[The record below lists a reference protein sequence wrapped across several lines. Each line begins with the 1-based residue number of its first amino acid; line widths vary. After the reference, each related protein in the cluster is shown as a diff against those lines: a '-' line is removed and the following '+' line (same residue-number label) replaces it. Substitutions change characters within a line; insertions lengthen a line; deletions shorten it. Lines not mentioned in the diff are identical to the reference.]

1 MFVDYNYYINVFGGS
16 MLSETEF
23 NQYGNMACM
32 KISSST
38 LSRVTDSTINSYPPS
53 LVNSIKNCACAL
65 AQWFKRFQSVA
76 DNMTNAVNGSQPEG
90 IVKSKTAGAVSI
102 IYDTTSTLSHFLD
115 LDNQEQT
122 TNSVLKTFLYP
133 QCIDGKFYNLLSKN
147 LSDSICDTSYII
159 NS

>member
-1 MFVDYNYYINVFGGS
+1 MFVDYTYYINVFGGS
-16 MLSETEF
+16 MLTESEF

-65 AQWFKRFQSVA
+65 AQWFKRFQSA
-76 DNMTNAVNGSQPEG
+76 LETMTNAADGSQSEG

-102 IYDTTSTLSHFLD
+102 TYDNVSALSYFLD
-115 LDNQEQT
+115 FNNQEQT

-133 QCIDGKFYNLLSKN
+133 QCIGGTLYNLLSKN
-147 LSDSICDTSYII
+147 PSDQKCNTSYII